1 MNPRNLAAAAA
12 LSLLV
17 ACAAPKQAGQTLTT
31 LTFGDWSSFDP
42 AYCYDTSCGEVLQ
55 NTLETLFF
63 YDGSSPSKLVPL
75 LAAEI
80 PTLQNGGISADG
92 KTYRIKLNPQA
103 KFSDGSSVTAQDV
116 QYSLERSLVYSA
128 EGGPAA
134 LLLEP
139 LMGRADL
146 LRGAAALSKV
156 ERTIE
161 TQGTDTVIFNLAK
174 PFAPFLEIL
183 AGSWSSVYSKADA
196 VKKGDWDGTSST
208 VLEFVNRLPSESVL
222 KGGALGSAPFTLGRF
237 DAGRTVILDRNDAY
251 WRSKANLERVVIQSV
266 NEENTRIQ
274 TLRTGDA
281 QMVARGGVSSAQLET
296 VRALP
301 GITVSQ
307 SNSLGLYGLFMTQQ
321 INSQGTGY
329 LGSGKLDGQGIPF
342 NFFSDINVR
351 KGFAYAFD
359 YDAFIKEVLQG
370 NGVQT
375 NTILVSG
382 VPDGEAASSSLK
394 YRLDPAKATGFFRA
408 AWKGAVWEN
417 GFVLPA
423 FFNSG
428 NTTRQRALEI
438 LRRGLLS
445 INSKFKL
452 EVREIAF
459 SLLTAQSAGNQLP
472 LFMSGWGADYADPH
486 SFAQPFLASSGIYP
500 LSSVYSNP
508 SLDRLIEQAISSTDS
523 VQRSSLY
530 REIAQIGF
538 DEVPTIPIYQPKD
551 TYVQSSRVKGR
562 VFNPMFSGDYFYP
575 ISLEK

>member
-1 MNPRNLAAAAA
+1 MKYQNLAAAAA
-12 LSLLV
+12 LSLLM
-17 ACAAPKQAGQTLTT
+17 ACSGQKQAGQTLTT

-75 LAAEI
+75 LAAEL
-80 PTLQNGGISADG
+80 PTVQNGGISPDG
-92 KTYRIKLNPQA
+92 KTYRIKLSNGA

-116 QYSLERSLVYSA
+116 QYSLERTLVYSA

-139 LMGRADL
+139 LLGKADL

-161 TQGTDTVIFNLAK
+161 TEGTDTVIFNLAK

-196 VKKGDWDGTSST
+196 LKKGDWDGTSSGA
-208 VLEFVNRLPSESVL
+208 LKFNNPLPSGSVL
-222 KGGALGSAPFTLGRF
+222 KGGALGSAPFTLSRF
-237 DAGRTVILDRNDAY
+237 DVGRTVVLARSEAY
-251 WRSKANLERVVIQSV
+251 WRGKAALERIVIQSV
-266 NEENTRIQ
+266 NDENTRIQ
-274 TLRTGDA
+274 TLKTGDA
-281 QMVARGGVSSAQLET
+281 QMVARGGVSNAQLET

-307 SNSLGLYGLFMTQQ
+307 SNSLGLYGLFMTEQ

-329 LGSGKLDGQGIPF
+329 LGSGKLDGKGIPAD
-342 NFFSDINVR
+342 FFSDVNVR
-351 KGFAYAFD
+351 KGFAYAFN
-359 YDAFIKEVLQG
+359 YDAFISEVLQG

-375 NTILVSG
+375 NTILVTG
-382 VPDGEAASSSLK
+382 VPGSEATSSLK
-394 YRLDPAKATGFFRA
+394 YRYDPAQATQFFKT
-408 AWKGAVWEN
+408 AWKGALWEK
-417 GFVLPA
+417 GFVMPA

-438 LRRGLLS
+438 LSRGLLS
-445 INSKFKL
+445 INPKFKL

>member
-1 MNPRNLAAAAA
+1 MNYRNLAAAAA
-12 LSLLV
+12 LSLLM
-17 ACAAPKQAGQTLTT
+17 ACSGQKQVGQTLTT

-75 LAAEI
+75 LAAEL
-80 PTLQNGGISADG
+80 PTLQNGGVSPDG
-92 KTYRIKLNPQA
+92 KTYRVKLNNQA

-139 LMGRADL
+139 LLGKANL
-146 LRGAAALSKV
+146 LRGAAALNKV
-156 ERTIE
+156 EGTIE

-183 AGSWSSVYSKADA
+183 AGSWGSVYSITDA
-196 VKKGDWDGTSST
+196 VKKGDWDGTSSGA
-208 VLEFVNRLPSESVL
+208 LKFNNRLPSDSVL
-222 KGGALGSAPFTLGRF
+222 KGGALGSAPFTLSRF
-237 DAGRTVILDRNDAY
+237 DAGRAVVLARNNDY
-251 WRSKANLERVVIQSV
+251 WRSKASLEQVVIQSV
-266 NEENTRIQ
+266 SDENTRIQ
-274 TLRTGDA
+274 TLKARDA

-307 SNSLGLYGLFMTQQ
+307 SNSLGLYGLFMTEQ

-329 LGSGKLDGQGIPF
+329 LGSGKLDGKGIPPD
-342 NFFSDINVR
+342 FFSDLNVR
-351 KGFAYAFD
+351 RGFAYAFD
-359 YDAFIKEVLQG
+359 YDAFIREVLQG

-382 VPDGEAASSSLK
+382 VPGFEATSSLK
-394 YRLDPAKATGFFRA
+394 YRLDPAKATGFFKS
-408 AWKGAVWEN
+408 AWKGTLWEN
-417 GFVLPA
+417 GFVMPA

-438 LRRGLLS
+438 LKRGLS
-445 INSKFKL
+445 TINPKFKL

-459 SLLTAQSAGNQLP
+459 SLLTAQSANNQLP

-486 SFAQPFLASSGIYP
+486 SFAQPFLASSGNYP
-500 LSSVYSNP
+500 LSMVYSNP
-508 SLDRLIEQAISSTDS
+508 TLDRLIDRAISSVES
-523 VQRSSLY
+523 AQRSSLY
-530 REIAQIGF
+530 RQIAQIGF
-538 DEVPTIPIYQPKD
+538 DDVPIIPIYQPKD
-551 TYVQSSRVKGR
+551 SYVQSDKVKGR
-562 VFNPMFSGDYFYP
+562 TFNPMFSGDYIYP